1 MKDFNVKQKKSKWS
15 MMVKDFCEI
24 LRVFFP
30 ISAAVHVFVIA
41 AASIYFDDNPY
52 VLCAWIL
59 NHWYLFIVGGISITA
74 VALGVLYNI
83 LRDILFHIYRYTTH
97 LTFLAYLPLTIED
110 LKNNH
115 VKNQKDFVMFL
126 MIYKRRRVKILSRSY
141 NTEYEFNYPDADINI
156 LRDLFPQFPAS
167 DSMSEKFEQ
176 FYNAYLKK
184 YDMEIRDVDISNF
197 SRNVDISN
205 FSRNFAHK

>member
-30 ISAAVHVFVIA
+30 ISAAVHVLVFVA
-41 AASIYFDDNPY
+41 ADIYFDDNTY
-52 VLCAWIL
+52 VLYAWIL

-74 VALGVLYNI
+74 VVLGVLYNI
-83 LRDILFHIYRYTTH
+83 LRDILYHIYEYISH

-126 MIYKRRRVKILSRSY
+126 MMYKRRRVKIFSRSY
-141 NTEYEFNYPDADINI
+141 NTEYVFNYSDEDINI
-156 LRDLFPQFPAS
+156 LQDLFPQFPAS
-167 DSMSEKFEQ
+167 DSMSEEFEQ
-176 FYNAYLKK
+176 FYEAYLKK
-184 YDMEIRDVDISNF
+184 YDMEIKDTDI
-197 SRNVDISN
+197 RN
-205 FSRNFAHK
+205 FSRNFIDE

>member
-1 MKDFNVKQKKSKWS
+1 MKDFNFKQKKSKWS

-30 ISAAVHVFVIA
+30 ISAAVHVLVFVA
-41 AASIYFDDNPY
+41 ADIYFDDNTY
-52 VLCAWIL
+52 VLYAWIL
-59 NHWYLFIVGGISITA
+59 NHWYLFIVGWISITA

-83 LRDILFHIYRYTTH
+83 LRNILYRTYRYTTH

-126 MIYKRRRVKILSRSY
+126 IIYKRRRVKIFSRSY
-141 NTEYEFNYPDADINI
+141 NTEYKFDYSDADFKI
-156 LRDLFPQFPAS
+156 LQDLFPQFPAS
-167 DSMSEKFEQ
+167 DSMSKEFEQ
-176 FYNAYLKK
+176 FYEGYLKK
-184 YDMEIRDVDISNF
+184 YDMEIKDT
-197 SRNVDISN
+197 DISN
-205 FSRNFAHK
+205 FSRNFVYE

>member
-15 MMVKDFCEI
+15 MMVKDFCKI
-24 LRVFFP
+24 LQVFFP
-30 ISAAVHVFVIA
+30 ISAAVHVLVFVTA
-41 AASIYFDDNPY
+41 DIYFDDNTY
-52 VLCAWIL
+52 VLYAWIL
-59 NHWYLFIVGGISITA
+59 NHWYLFIVGGISISA

-83 LRDILFHIYRYTTH
+83 LRNILYHTYRYTAH

-126 MIYKRRRVKILSRSY
+126 MIYKRRRVKIFSRSY
-141 NTEYEFNYPDADINI
+141 NTEYVFNYPDADFKI

-167 DSMSEKFEQ
+167 DSMSKEFEQ
-176 FYNAYLKK
+176 FYEAYLKK
-184 YDMEIRDVDISNF
+184 YDMEIKDTDISNF
-197 SRNVDISN
+197 NHN
-205 FSRNFAHK
+205 FVHE